1 MATETRQQ
9 RRRRER
15 IQRERQRRQKV
26 KVASSAT
33 TIPSPKGE
41 HPSIR
46 AWHIALG
53 IPAAFVATGIG
64 LAATGATYF
73 WIGSYLAY
81 VGIAWLLVD
90 WWLFSKTLVMQT
102 RLLGTTGTLIIAGIV
117 TWMSFRPATLTIL
130 SISDDVNY
138 ADGTEI
144 YGIKWSNRYSE
155 LRTVISNDSS
165 TQYHDLEIF
174 IRTDDAIRATSSSSG
189 DQCKYSPFLPGVL
202 IADPTI
208 TSTDQHGN
216 KETIPVTLN
225 AGTVFRVYC
234 DKLLANQTIEI
245 VSAII
250 PNPGNSAP
258 RMKPLWALVKATFV
272 AFGRPETRISSH
284 CFVGTCSHIPASID
298 SPGANIFQSNPL

>member
-117 TWMSFRPATLTIL
+117 TWMSFRPGIAPVFVELCEAGVAVNDVKRL
-130 SISDDVNY
+130 SRFGQERSCLFPF
-138 ADGTEI
+138 
-144 YGIKWSNRYSE
+144 RSE
-155 LRTVISNDSS
+155 RQARPARQEAACRLSACESLSWLRAWPQQSS
-165 TQYHDLEIF
+165 A
-174 IRTDDAIRATSSSSG
+174 RPSRANSS
-189 DQCKYSPFLPGVL
+189 
-202 IADPTI
+202 A
-208 TSTDQHGN
+208 
-216 KETIPVTLN
+216 
-225 AGTVFRVYC
+225 
-234 DKLLANQTIEI
+234 
-245 VSAII
+245 
-250 PNPGNSAP
+250 
-258 RMKPLWALVKATFV
+258 
-272 AFGRPETRISSH
+272 SH
-284 CFVGTCSHIPASID
+284 CG
-298 SPGANIFQSNPL
+298 